1 MSAEQNLLIK
11 NLQNLLNKNGQKQ
24 EITEI
29 PTKKLRF
36 LFVSTHTHQVTGYSK
51 VAYGILK
58 ELAAI
63 SWLEVIH
70 FGFQKFRAEL
80 PDTRKLP
87 SNIEQID
94 ASALDKTVP
103 QNGFGADALP
113 TIIKERQPHIV
124 FIYNDLSV
132 ISQFID
138 SIKKSQIKREFQLW
152 LYIDQV
158 YTLQHMAYIDM
169 VNKESDRVF
178 AFTQKWKECLKEQG
192 VHRPIDVLL
201 HGFEPTMFPKI
212 PRESARKTLGL
223 PDDLFLIMSLNR
235 NQPRKRLDTL
245 IMAFVELI
253 VKYPNKPIA
262 LMCVTDKGEKG
273 GWWLFEVYMREL
285 KLRGIDPLLY
295 GNRLMITSRDMIYSD
310 DEINVF
316 YNVADIGI
324 SCAEGEGFG
333 LCSFEQMGV
342 GVPQVVPAIGGYLE
356 FCNENNSQLVK
367 PSWRY
372 YLPTAQCP
380 VGGEAHVCD
389 PHAVCLAIEEYLL
402 DSELREKHGAAARNT
417 VLQYTWEFAVKDLV
431 KRLQREYDD
440 I

>member
-1 MSAEQNLLIK
+1 MQSPEQNLLIK
-11 NLQNLLNKNGQKQ
+11 NLQTLLNKNGPQQ
-24 EITEI
+24 QNEQ

-51 VAYGILK
+51 VSYGILK

-63 SWLEVIH
+63 PWLEVIH
-70 FGFQKFRAEL
+70 FGFQKFRGEL

-87 SNIEQID
+87 PNIQQID
-94 ASALDKTVP
+94 ASALDKSI
-103 QNGFGADALP
+103 QHGFGFDALP
-113 TIIKERQPHIV
+113 TIIKDTKPHII

-138 SIKKSQIKREFQLW
+138 TIKKSQVKREFQLW

-158 YTLQHMAYIDM
+158 YTMQHMAYIDM
-169 VNKESDRVF
+169 VNKEADRIF
-178 AFTQKWKECLKEQG
+178 AFTENWKTCLKEQG

-201 HGFEPTMFPKI
+201 HGFDPSIFPKI
-212 PRESARKTLGL
+212 PKESARKTLGL

-235 NQPRKRLDTL
+235 NQPRKRLDIL
-245 IMAFVELI
+245 IMAFVELL

-273 GWWLFEVYMREL
+273 GWWLFEIYMREL
-285 KLRGIDPLLY
+285 KLRGVDPMLY

-342 GVPQVVPAIGGYLE
+342 GVPQVVPAIGGYVE
-356 FCNENNSQLVK
+356 FCNEDNSQLVK

-389 PHAVCLAIEEYLL
+389 SHAVCLAIEEYLL
-402 DSELREKHGAAARNT
+402 DSELRQTHGTAARNT

-431 KRLQREYDD
+431 KRCKREYED